1 MKPIGQH
8 GCSCGVP
15 TVSQHANRL
24 GPLIILQG
32 ARYTRKKKT
41 SWKGSVG
48 AGKGVENSGTK
59 SHVTE
64 VYGPQRLSYCWLT
77 LCMCKWEARVVKR
90 WGLEREGWLAQV
102 MLELAD

>member
-1 MKPIGQH
+1 M
-8 GCSCGVP
+8 
-15 TVSQHANRL
+15 
-24 GPLIILQG
+24 
-32 ARYTRKKKT
+32 
-41 SWKGSVG
+41 
-48 AGKGVENSGTK
+48 ENSGTK